1 MSYYRVKIM
10 TTIDQVQNAIAEVE
24 SKIAN
29 VSQQIKDK
37 QHEIDSFEYSCTD
50 DEYDEFLDDIE
61 GSITVSGMEFLPSD
75 ILKSCDPVAYRCGK
89 GDFES
94 NYDLDD
100 VEEYNDLKDELESL
114 EDQLSD
120 LENELDEL
128 NDELDSLE
136 NDE

>member
-1 MSYYRVKIM
+1 MN
-10 TTIDQVQNAIAEVE
+10 TIDQVQNAIAEVE
-24 SKIAN
+24 SLLEN

-37 QHEIDSFEYSCTD
+37 QKEIDSFEYSCTD
-50 DEYDEFLDDIE
+50 DEYDEMLDSCE
-61 GSITVSGMEFLPSD
+61 GSVNICGLEFQASD

-89 GDFES
+89 ADFES

-100 VEEYNDLKDELESL
+100 VEEYTDLKDELESL

-120 LENELDEL
+120 LENDLDEL
-128 NDELDSLE
+128 NDELESLE

>member
-1 MSYYRVKIM
+1 MN
-10 TTIDQVQNAIAEVE
+10 TIDQVQNAIAEVE
-24 SKIAN
+24 SKIADVN
-29 VSQQIKDK
+29 QQIKDK

-50 DEYDEFLDDIE
+50 DEYDEFLDEIE
-61 GSITVSGMEFLPSD
+61 GSITVAGMELQASD

-94 NYDLDD
+94 NYDLDNCED
-100 VEEYNDLKDELESL
+100 YNDLKDELESL

-120 LENELDEL
+120 LENDLDEL
-128 NDELDSLE
+128 NDELKSLE